1 MWVRYARRIFGY
13 GMRGA
18 YVGTICEAHMGKVR
32 EEKTHYFCYLGYGS
46 ETGREFGGINEII
59 GGRVQFVSLRE
70 MSAHAEFV
78 WDTIGLGLDVY
89 DKGR

>member
-1 MWVRYARRIFGY
+1 
-13 GMRGA
+13 
-18 YVGTICEAHMGKVR
+18 MGRK
-32 EEKTHYFCYLGYGS
+32 
-46 ETGREFGGINEII
+46 FGGINEII

-78 WDTIGLGLDVY
+78 QDTIGLGLDIY